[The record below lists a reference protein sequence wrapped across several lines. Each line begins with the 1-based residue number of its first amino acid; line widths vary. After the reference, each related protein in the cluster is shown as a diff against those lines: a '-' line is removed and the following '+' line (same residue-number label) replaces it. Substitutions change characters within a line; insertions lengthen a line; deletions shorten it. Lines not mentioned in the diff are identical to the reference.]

1 MIILKVSRRLPE
13 IAIVNKLQNGTDME
27 SGSIHHLFRPKLILL
42 DVYETLLD
50 MSEVEK
56 KVNTLLESK
65 RGFIIWF
72 EMLLQY
78 SFADNCTGQFHS
90 FNDISRATMS
100 MVAKILGVK
109 IKDQHLDI
117 VVDMMKQLPINEG
130 VQQGLSSMYDQ
141 GYRLAALTN
150 SPKEIVSERM
160 EMSGLVSYFETVL
173 SAEEIRKYK
182 PAKEVYLWAARTAN
196 VDVSE
201 VLMVSA
207 HSWDIAG
214 AAHAGMQTAYVKTEN
229 DILYPLAP
237 APMFVAKDLTDL
249 AGQLNQLFERQPEH
263 VKPEAKQ
270 V

>member
-1 MIILKVSRRLPE
+1 
-13 IAIVNKLQNGTDME
+13 ME
-27 SGSIHHLFRPKLILL
+27 SIMKHLFKPKLILV

-50 MSEVEK
+50 MREVEK
-56 KVNTLLESK
+56 KVNSILDSK

-90 FNDISRATMS
+90 FSDISRATMS
-100 MVAKILGVK
+100 MVAKIMGVK
-109 IKDQHLDI
+109 LRDNQLDI
-117 VVDMMKQLPINEG
+117 VTEMMKHLPVKEG
-130 VQQGLSSMYDQ
+130 VQQGLSAMYDE

-160 EMSGLVSYFETVL
+160 EMSGLVSYFETVM

-182 PAKEVYLWAARTAN
+182 PAKEVYLWASKSTG

-207 HSWDIAG
+207 HGWDIAG
-214 AAHAGMQTAYVKTEN
+214 AAYAGMQTAYVKQ
-229 DILYPLAP
+229 DDQMLYPLAP
-237 APMFVAKDLTDL
+237 APMFIAKDLTDL
-249 AGQLNQLFERQPEH
+249 AGQLTETFHSEKIRGES
-263 VKPEAKQ
+263 
-270 V
+270 